1 MKTKRPRVRTLQE
14 LQPLVK
20 RGDYRICAHAVKHTA
35 CEGFTERDI
44 VGTVL
49 YGRELLRYVYDERL
63 LVLGYIRPSVNVQIP
78 LHVVLEYA
86 KPRWVDVVT
95 AFIPKDAHHAVSRE
109 RLAEMLRYDRAPKR
123 GEREHPNEHRENVKL
138 IGRELRS

>member
-1 MKTKRPRVRTLQE
+1 MGEIMNKRLKVRTLQE

-20 RGDYRICAHAVKHTA
+20 RGDYRVCAHAVKHAA

-49 YGRELLRYVYDERL
+49 YGRELLRYVCDERL
-63 LVLGYIRPSVNVQIP
+63 LVLGYIRPSAQVQIP
-78 LHVVLEYA
+78 LHVVLEYS

-95 AFIPKDAHHAVSRE
+95 AFIPKDAHHVISRE
-109 RLAEMLRYDRAPKR
+109 RLAEMLRYDRVPKR
-123 GEREHPNEHRENVKL
+123 DERNENVKL
-138 IGRELRS
+138 IGRELRG

>member
-1 MKTKRPRVRTLQE
+1 MKTKKPRVRTLQE

-20 RGDYRICAHAVKHTA
+20 RGDYRIGAHAVKHAA

-44 VGTVL
+44 VGTML

-63 LVLGYIRPSVNVQIP
+63 LVLGYIRPSVEVQIP

-109 RLAEMLRYDRAPKR
+109 RLAEMLRYDRVSKR
-123 GEREHPNEHRENVKL
+123 GEREHRENVKL
-138 IGRELRS
+138 VGRELSS

>member
-1 MKTKRPRVRTLQE
+1 MKTKKPRVRTLQE

-20 RGDYRICAHAVKHTA
+20 RGDYRVCDHAVQHAA
-35 CEGFTERDI
+35 CEGFTEHDI

-49 YGRELLRYVYDERL
+49 YGRELLRYIHDERL
-63 LVLGYIRPSVNVQIP
+63 LILGFIRPSADVQIP

-95 AFIPKDAHHAVSRE
+95 AFIPENPHRVVSRA
-109 RLAEMLRYDRAPKR
+109 RLAEMLRYDRPRSAR
-123 GEREHPNEHRENVKL
+123 RTDGQRQEQVKL
-138 IGRELRS
+138 VGRELRT

>member
-1 MKTKRPRVRTLQE
+1 MKTKKPRVRTLQE

-20 RGDYRICAHAVKHTA
+20 RGDYRIGAHAVKHA
-35 CEGFTERDI
+35 SCEGFTEGDI

-63 LVLGYIRPSVNVQIP
+63 LVLGYIRPSVEVQIP

-95 AFIPKDAHHAVSRE
+95 AFIPKDAHHVISRE
-109 RLAEMLRYDRAPKR
+109 RLAEMLRYDRAPKEHEKR
-123 GEREHPNEHRENVKL
+123 ERQGNVKL